1 LLERIAKEQL
11 VLFTTGANDWL
22 ASSGKA
28 EKVEGGFAI
37 TARKAFSSGSP
48 AGDLLLTSAPYLDPA
63 EGWQVLHFAVPAKA
77 PGLRIIE
84 DWKTMGMRGTGSNSI
99 SLESVFIPDAGI
111 ALRRPRGS
119 FHPFFAVIVTLACP
133 LIVSAYVGVA
143 EAAAA
148 SARGNAR
155 KRPTESALP
164 FLLGEL
170 ENHLT
175 AAQIAVDSM
184 VALANDGVF
193 APSVE
198 LANQVLV
205 RKTLG
210 VNAALAAGEKAL
222 EASGGSGFYR
232 SSGLERMV
240 RDLHAGQFHP
250 LQEKR
255 QVLFSGRIALGLD
268 PVEPAVF
275 PSDV

>member
-1 LLERIAKEQL
+1 
-11 VLFTTGANDWL
+11 
-22 ASSGKA
+22 
-28 EKVEGGFAI
+28 
-37 TARKAFSSGSP
+37 
-48 AGDLLLTSAPYLDPA
+48 
-63 EGWQVLHFAVPAKA
+63 
-77 PGLRIIE
+77 
-84 DWKTMGMRGTGSNSI
+84 
-99 SLESVFIPDAGI
+99 
-111 ALRRPRGS
+111 
-119 FHPFFAVIVTLACP
+119 
-133 LIVSAYVGVA
+133 
-143 EAAAA
+143 
-148 SARGNAR
+148 
-155 KRPTESALP
+155 
-164 FLLGEL
+164 
-170 ENHLT
+170 
-175 AAQIAVDSM
+175 M